1 MGMTNICCSR
11 MFFKKILSVKV
22 TPVDVH
28 IRKPLSIN
36 LTLKDFLMEPNDELT
51 QAFNEFLIIQP
62 DRCQF
67 KPVFKYV

>member
-1 MGMTNICCSR
+1 M
-11 MFFKKILSVKV
+11 

-36 LTLKDFLMEPNDELT
+36 LTLKDFLMEPNDELM